1 MRAAIL
7 REYDA
12 TPELGSF
19 EDPAAGEGTVVADVL
34 AAGLNPVDIRKAAG
48 VFPLAPKPP
57 LPSVAGWE
65 GVARLEDGSRVYF
78 VDPPPPNG
86 ALAER
91 TLIDLSATHPVPE
104 GVDDGVAV
112 ALGIAGLAGW
122 LALTW
127 SAKLREG
134 ESVLVLG
141 ATGIVGQV
149 AVQGAKLLGASHVV
163 AAGRNERAL
172 ARAAELGAD
181 ATVRLGEDGDLAQRF
196 KEAAG
201 DAGGFDVIV
210 DPLWGEPRAGR
221 DGVRQALHAPR
232 RARPVGGRDRAG
244 VRGDRA
250 QQAAH
255 DRGPHQYAIPF
266 EDQQA
271 AYATTCRPRR
281 RGPAH
286 GRRRGRAARTSP
298 PPGSA
303 CGRAARCQARRRA
316 LTSARDEIPPPT
328 RPTSRPARPIPATAP
343 VDVPPPSSPDSFVGG
358 RGRFLPGVGSGEASG
373 CGSPITSSSNSTGS
387 STFAGLRS
395 SAIRYS
401 DG

>member
-12 TPELGSF
+12 TPELGAF
-19 EDPAAGEGTVVADVL
+19 DDPAPGGGAVVAEVL

-78 VDPPPPNG
+78 VDPPPPHG

-91 TLIDLSATHPVPE
+91 TLVDVSATHPVPD

-122 LALTW
+122 LALSW
-127 SAKLREG
+127 SASLRAG

-141 ATGIVGQV
+141 ATGTVGQV
-149 AVQGAKLLGASHVV
+149 AVQGAKLMGASRVV
-163 AAGRNERAL
+163 AAGRNPDGL

-181 ATVRLGEDGDLAQRF
+181 ATVRLGEEGDLAERF

-210 DPLWGEPRAGR
+210 DPLWGDPGVAAMEAAKRFARHVALGQSAGMHAQVSVAT
-221 DGVRQALHAPR
+221 VRNTPLTI
-232 RARPVGGRDRAG
+232 VG
-244 VRGDRA
+244 
-250 QQAAH
+250 H
-255 DRGPHQYAIPF
+255 TNYAIPF

-271 AYATTCRPRR
+271 AYVEMCRHAAAGELTADVESVPLDDAAAAWERL
-281 RGPAH
+281 
-286 GRRRGRAARTSP
+286 RA
-298 PPGSA
+298 
-303 CGRAARCQARRRA
+303 
-316 LTSARDEIPPPT
+316 
-328 RPTSRPARPIPATAP
+328 
-343 VDVPPPSSPDSFVGG
+343 
-358 RGRFLPGVGSGEASG
+358 
-373 CGSPITSSSNSTGS
+373 GSPG
-387 STFAGLRS
+387 AKLVVVP
-395 SAIRYS
+395 
-401 DG
+401 

>member
-12 TPELGSF
+12 TPELGEF
-19 EDPAAGEGTVVADVL
+19 DDPQADGGTVAADVL

-78 VDPPPPNG
+78 VDPPPPQG

-141 ATGIVGQV
+141 ATGTVGQV
-149 AVQGAKLLGASHVV
+149 AVQGAKLLGASRVV
-163 AAGRNERAL
+163 AAGRNPDGL
-172 ARAAELGAD
+172 ARAAALGAD
-181 ATVRLGEDGDLAQRF
+181 ATVRLGEEGDLAERF
-196 KEAAG
+196 RESAG

-210 DPLWGEPRAGR
+210 DPLWGEPGVAAMEASTRFTRHVALGQSAGMHASVSVAT
-221 DGVRQALHAPR
+221 VRNKPLTI
-232 RARPVGGRDRAG
+232 VG
-244 VRGDRA
+244 
-250 QQAAH
+250 H
-255 DRGPHQYAIPF
+255 TNYAITF

-271 AYATTCRPRR
+271 AYVEMCAHAAAGRLTADVEATPLDDVASAWERL
-281 RGPAH
+281 
-286 GRRRGRAARTSP
+286 RA
-298 PPGSA
+298 
-303 CGRAARCQARRRA
+303 
-316 LTSARDEIPPPT
+316 
-328 RPTSRPARPIPATAP
+328 
-343 VDVPPPSSPDSFVGG
+343 
-358 RGRFLPGVGSGEASG
+358 
-373 CGSPITSSSNSTGS
+373 GSPGTK
-387 STFAGLRS
+387 LVVVP
-395 SAIRYS
+395 
-401 DG
+401 